1 MKLYSC
7 AKCQNLLYFENTVCL
22 NCSSAVGFD
31 ARKLSMITLSPSNEK
46 EFLDINNGDKKYRY
60 CDNST
65 FATCNWLIP
74 ADQAAGFCIAC
85 DLNRTI
91 PTLDN
96 EENVERW
103 KRIEIAKHRLVYSL
117 LRLRLPV
124 ISKEGEEETG
134 IAFDFMADTDPKNKV
149 MTGHDHGVITLNIE
163 EADEKLR
170 VKHKLDLGERYRTLL
185 GHFRHEIGH
194 YYWEVFFN
202 NNNTG
207 LKNFRKVFGDDSTDY
222 GKALEQ
228 YYENGAPADWNN
240 HFISPYA
247 TSHAWEDWAE
257 TWAHFLHMMDTL
269 ETAYSFGIA
278 VNPRKANDDQHLQ
291 ANISQD
297 PYTINNF
304 DEIIKM
310 WLPLT
315 FAVNSLNRSMGHQ
328 DFYPFIISAAVIE
341 KLRFIHEEVKQYAAT
356 PQVKIQV

>member
-7 AKCQNLLYFENTVCL
+7 DKCQNLLYFENTVCL
-22 NCSSAVGFD
+22 NCRSAVGFD
-31 ARKLSMITLSPSNEK
+31 AGSLSMVTLLPSNEK
-46 EFLDINNGDKKYRY
+46 TFTDINNKNQSWRY
-60 CDNST
+60 CDN
-65 FATCNWLIP
+65 AAYAACNWIIP
-74 ADQAAGFCIAC
+74 ASQTDGFCMAC

-91 PTLDN
+91 PSLDK
-96 EENVERW
+96 EENLDRW
-103 KRIEIAKHRLVYSL
+103 RRIEIAKHRLIYSL

-124 ISKEGEEETG
+124 ESKEGEEETG
-134 IAFDFMADTDPKNKV
+134 IAFDFMADTDPVKKV
-149 MTGHDHGVITLNIE
+149 MTGHDSGTITLNIE

-194 YYWEVFFN
+194 YYWDVFFKN
-202 NNNTG
+202 NNAG
-207 LKNFRKVFGDDSTDY
+207 LQKFRKLFGDDSIDY
-222 GKALEQ
+222 SEALKK
-228 YYENGAPADWNN
+228 YYETGAPADWNN

-247 TSHAWEDWAE
+247 AAHAWEDWAE

-278 VNPRKANDDQHLQ
+278 VNPRKANDGQQMQ
-291 ANISQD
+291 ANISRD
-297 PYTINNF
+297 PYTISNF
-304 DEIIKM
+304 DEIVKM

-341 KLRFIHEEVKQYAAT
+341 KLRFIHE
-356 PQVKIQV
+356 QVKNYGAGKPGIRN